1 MEERLYEQRISN
13 KKLRELMVDF
23 DRGGVQVD
31 DDNQLI

>member
-23 DRGGVQVD
+23 DRGVQVD